1 MEPTI
6 FRFILTYSRPQQIF
20 LTAVIVLYFPL
31 QYLVLE
37 LPKIIVD
44 DAIRSLEGPP
54 YPFSIFGIPFSAD
67 TDRISFLLFLCFLYL
82 AFVLISGG
90 VKYFINVYRGRLGE
104 RMLRRLRYQLF
115 ERMLRFPS
123 PHFRRTSQG
132 EIIPMITAEVEP
144 LGGFIGTA
152 FSDPIFQGGQ
162 LLIILGFIMVQDWV
176 LGLAA
181 IALYPLQMYLI
192 PKLQRRVNALAKRRV
207 KQVRRLSDHIGETVS
222 GVADVHINGTA
233 ALELARFTDRLG
245 RIYWI
250 RYEIY
255 LRKFFIKFL
264 NNFID
269 KLTPFFFFSIGG
281 YLVIGGSLSVGSLL
295 AILAAHSQISA
306 PWKELLAWYQQ
317 KEDMRI
323 KYRQV
328 VRQFVPDG
336 MLDPG
341 LLDADA
347 AADHRLW
354 RAHLSGD
361 LVLDGVTLLEDDGT
375 ATLDGVD
382 LTVPV
387 TDHIAIAGD
396 AYSGKSALGKIL
408 GRLQQPSGGSV
419 TISGEPLWTLPDAV
433 WARRIAYVDRATFL
447 QTGTLREILLYGLK
461 QYPQDRRADDV
472 RSDDT
477 GQLVARERQ
486 EAETTGNSRHD
497 FGVEWTDLAA
507 AGIDGPDA
515 FLDRLVDVLRIV
527 ELDTHIHD
535 LGLRMQAP
543 ADLDPALADQFLTAR
558 RAIAAR
564 LAAPEFDSLV
574 ETWDAGTYN
583 TNASVAENLL
593 FGAPRGGDAA
603 IDAIVTHPFVLDVL
617 DRTGLTVDFLII
629 GKRVTETAVELF
641 ADLPPGHEYFDR
653 YSFIRYDDLKIYQGI
668 AARSAQSFDALSDEE
683 RLKLIALPF
692 KLIPTRHRFGFINAR
707 IQEKV
712 LAARQAFATA
722 TPEALSAQIARF
734 DIDAISDSATVQD
747 NLLFGKVA
755 YGQAHASARIAG
767 LLREVL
773 AAHGLRNRVI
783 EFGLDTA
790 AGVAGSGLGMIE
802 RQKLV
807 MARALIKDPDL
818 IVVNEALAGLDYD
831 AGERIVRGFLADRR
845 GRGLIWI
852 VNRSEI
858 AALFERVV
866 VMKNAGIDVQGAP
879 DTLGEALSDLGG
891 L

>member
-6 FRFILTYSRPQQIF
+6 FRFILKYSRPQQIF
-20 LTAVIVLYFPL
+20 LTAVIVLYFPI

-37 LPKIIVD
+37 LPKVIVD

-54 YPFSIFGIPFSAD
+54 YPFSLFGVSFSAD
-67 TDRISFLLFLCFLYL
+67 TDRIRFLLFLCFLYL
-82 AFVLISGG
+82 GFVLVSGG
-90 VKYFINVYRGRLGE
+90 VKYFINVYRGQLGE

-115 ERMLRFPS
+115 ERVLRFPA
-123 PHFRRTSQG
+123 PQFRRTSQG

-152 FSDPIFQGGQ
+152 YSDPIFQGGQ
-162 LLIILGFIMVQDWV
+162 LMIILGFIMIQDWL

-192 PKLQRRVNALAKRRV
+192 PKLQRHVNALAKRRV

-222 GVADVHINGTA
+222 GVSDVHINGTA

-281 YLVIGGSLSVGSLL
+281 YLVITGSLSVGSLL
-295 AILAAHSQISA
+295 AILAAHSQLSA

-336 MLDPG
+336 MLDPA

-347 AADHRLW
+347 ATEHRLW
-354 RAHLSGD
+354 REHLYGD
-361 LVLDGVTLLEDDGT
+361 LVLDGVMLLEDDGT
-375 ATLDGVD
+375 AVLDGVD
-382 LTVPV
+382 LTVPLTQHV
-387 TDHIAIAGD
+387 AIVGD
-396 AYSGKSALGKIL
+396 AYSGKGALGRIL
-408 GRLQQPSGGSV
+408 GRLQQPSGGTV
-419 TISGEPLWTLPDAV
+419 TVAGERLGMLPDAI
-433 WARRIAYVDRATFL
+433 WGRRVAYVDRSTFL
-447 QTGTLREILLYGLK
+447 QTGTLRQILLYGLK
-461 QYPQDRRADDV
+461 QYPQTSRPGDLRNE
-472 RSDDT
+472 DT
-477 GQLVARERQ
+477 GQLISRERM
-486 EAETTGNSRHD
+486 EAQNTGNSLHD
-497 FGVEWTDLAA
+497 YDVEWADFSV
-507 AGIDGPDA
+507 AGIDGKDA
-515 FLDRLVDVLRIV
+515 LVDRIVEVLRIV
-527 ELDTHIHD
+527 ELDTHVHD
-535 LGLRMQAP
+535 LGLRTQVP
-543 ADLDPALADQFLTAR
+543 ADIDPAVAEAFLTAR
-558 RAIAAR
+558 RAVAAR
-564 LAAPEFDSLV
+564 LAAPEFASMV
-574 ETWDAGTYN
+574 ETWNYETYN

-593 FGAPRGGDAA
+593 FGTPRGGDAE
-603 IDAIVTHPFVLDVL
+603 IDAIVTHPYVLEIL
-617 DRTGLTVDFLII
+617 ERTGLTVDFLII
-629 GKRVTETAVELF
+629 GKRVTETVVELF

-653 YSFIRYDDLKIYQGI
+653 YSFIRHDELKVYQDI
-668 AARSAQSFDALSDEE
+668 VSRSARSFDALSDEE

-707 IQEKV
+707 VQEKV
-712 LAARQAFATA
+712 LAARKDFATSA
-722 TPEALSAQIARF
+722 PGGLRDKIAGFDVDAL
-734 DIDAISDSATVQD
+734 SDSATVQD
-747 NLLFGKVA
+747 NLLFGKIA
-755 YGQAHASARIAG
+755 YGQAHASARIVG

-773 AAHGLRNRVI
+773 ATHDLRNTVI
-783 EFGLDTA
+783 GFGLDTP

-818 IVVNEALAGLDYD
+818 IVLNEALAGLDYD

-852 VNRSEI
+852 LNRGEI
-858 AALFERVV
+858 AALFDRVV
-866 VMKNAGIDVQGAP
+866 VMKSARIASEGPP
-879 DTLGEALSDLGG
+879 DTVEAALRDGSG